1 MTFSVKEPSARAEN
15 SPRNDQGAGQLSPNH
30 PSQTGGQPVDLEAM
44 GQAARQ
50 ASRKLA
56 GLTSTQKNDALHA
69 IADALEA
76 RSAEVLAQNELD
88 IAGGRANGLSDALLD
103 RLLLTPE
110 RIRGLADDTR
120 QVAALPDPVGA
131 ELESRL
137 LPNGLRLS
145 RRRIPIGVL
154 GVIYEARP
162 NTTIDIAVLSL
173 KTGNAV
179 ILRGGKETLR
189 SNLALVSVIGDAL
202 QAQGLPSEAVQYIGN
217 PDRALVSQFLRMDN
231 YVDMLIPRGGNSLHR
246 LCREQSTIPV
256 ITGGMGICHYYVD
269 ISAEQERGMDVIV
282 NARTQRPS
290 VCNSLDTLLVNRQI
304 APEFLPKLA
313 RRMAE
318 CGVEMR
324 ATPDAMP
331 FLTDHGATVTPA
343 GPDDWDT
350 EWMAL
355 ILGVKLV
362 DSLDDAIAHIQE
374 HSQDHSD
381 GILTQDWNNAQRFVD
396 AVNSS
401 AVFVNASTRFN
412 DGGQFG
418 LGAEVAISTQKLHA
432 RGPMGLEELTTY
444 KWIVL
449 GDMHVRE

>member
-1 MTFSVKEPSARAEN
+1 MTIAVREPGARQES
-15 SPRNDQGAGQLSPNH
+15 SPANGQEVA
-30 PSQTGGQPVDLEAM
+30 QTVNLEAM
-44 GQAARQ
+44 GQAAQQ

-56 GLTSTQKNDALHA
+56 TLTSTQKNTALLA

-88 IAGGRANGLSDALLD
+88 IAAGRANGLSDALLD

-110 RIRGLADDTR
+110 RMRGLADDTR
-120 QVAALPDPVGA
+120 RVAALPDPVGA

-137 LPNGLRLS
+137 LPNGMRIS
-145 RRRIPIGVL
+145 RRRIPLGVL

-189 SNLALVSVIGDAL
+189 SNLALVSVIRDAL
-202 QAQGLPSEAVQYIGN
+202 QEQRLPSEAIQYIGN
-217 PDRALVSQFLRMDN
+217 PDRALVSQFLRMDA
-231 YVDMLIPRGGNSLHR
+231 YIDMLIPRGGNSLHR

-256 ITGGMGICHYYVD
+256 ITGGIGICHYYVD
-269 ISAEQERGMDVIV
+269 ISAEQERGLDVIV

-290 VCNSLDTLLVNRQI
+290 VCNALDTLLVNRQI
-304 APEFLPKLA
+304 AAEFLPKLA

-324 ATPDAMP
+324 AAPDALP
-331 FLTDHGATVTPA
+331 LLTGHGATVSPA

-350 EWMAL
+350 EWMTL

-362 DSLDDAIAHIQE
+362 DSMDEAIEHIQK

-381 GILTQDWNNAQRFVD
+381 GILTNDWNNAQHFID

-412 DGGQFG
+412 DGGQLG

-444 KWIVL
+444 KWVVV

>member
-1 MTFSVKEPSARAEN
+1 MTIAVKKP
-15 SPRNDQGAGQLSPNH
+15 GATEQNAVKLSQNE
-30 PSQTGGQPVDLEAM
+30 SFQPGAQQIDLEAM
-44 GQAARQ
+44 GKAARQ

-56 GLTSTQKNDALHA
+56 GLSSTAKNEALHA

-88 IAGGRANGLSDALLD
+88 IADGRANGLSDALLD

-110 RIRGLADDTR
+110 RIRSLADDTR
-120 QVAALPDPVGA
+120 KVAALPDPVGA

-189 SNLALVSVIGDAL
+189 SNLALVSVICDAL
-202 QAQGLPSEAVQYIGN
+202 QAQGLPREAIQYIGN
-217 PDRALVSQFLRMDN
+217 PDRALVSQFLRMDE

-246 LCREQSTIPV
+246 LCRDQSTIPV
-256 ITGGMGICHYYVD
+256 ITGGIGICHYYVD
-269 ISAEQERGMDVIV
+269 ITADQERGMDVIV

-290 VCNSLDTLLVNRQI
+290 VCNALDTLLVNRQI
-304 APEFLPKLA
+304 APQFLPKLA
-313 RRMAE
+313 QRMAE

-331 FLTDHGATVTPA
+331 HLTDNGATVIPA

-350 EWMAL
+350 EWMTL

-362 DSLDDAIAHIQE
+362 DSLDEAIEHIQE